1 MRKGK
6 MGTFLEEVK
15 AYSPKVNH
23 LLDRFMAQMTEDD
36 ARELRE
42 ALLDENIKL
51 VAIRKA
57 LASRGFEISQ
67 GHLSTYRSELRNG
80 IR

>member
-1 MRKGK
+1 MKITLWSWMRYDLF
-6 MGTFLEEVK
+6 T
-15 AYSPKVNH
+15 
-23 LLDRFMAQMTEDD
+23 
-36 ARELRE
+36 RELRE